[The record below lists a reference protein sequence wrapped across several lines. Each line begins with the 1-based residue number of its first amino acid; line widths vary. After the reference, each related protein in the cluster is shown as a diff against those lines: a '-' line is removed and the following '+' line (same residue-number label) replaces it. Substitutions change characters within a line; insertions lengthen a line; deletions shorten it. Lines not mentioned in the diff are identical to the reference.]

1 MPEDRADRIAELR
14 RKLANLQSLH
24 DVLGKDAFERA
35 LADLESQL
43 ALLTEGGAV
52 ITGDVDTGGGKL
64 VGRDDLSTTINVT
77 ADAPPEE
84 LLEAYYRS
92 LANECRRLP
101 LGIIDV
107 EFVRTS
113 GEQLV
118 LLPDIYVDLDVVTP
132 APQRA
137 KGDERAWALRLMRGE
152 GENRTPLLGTITQ
165 PEASHAVLLGEA
177 GSGKS
182 TFVNYLTYLLS
193 THSEAA
199 PEEMRGR
206 LPVRLILREVAARR
220 IPADAS
226 KGAAQMLWDALRDD
240 ITERLGED
248 VAVKLLPHLQARLLK
263 DGGFVL
269 LDGLDE
275 VPEAQQRRK
284 ALLQAVQDLAGMLP
298 AKSSRVLVTARPYAY
313 ADRKWHLPEFTT
325 LALAPFSEEQVNRFV
340 ERWYQAARPSM
351 GWNEDTARDKGERL
365 RTALRERPYLGDLA
379 SRPLLL
385 TLMATLHSSWGT
397 LPEDRADLYEE
408 TVKLLL
414 GRWQRAREVK
424 APGGEILTEP
434 GIAQALGV
442 GEGRIRAALET
453 LAFQVHQRQRSE
465 ARRDDAPADIS
476 EGEVLVAFK
485 PLLGS
490 VEPDALLGYLRDRAG
505 LVIAHREGVY
515 AFPHRSFQ
523 EYLAAC
529 YQASL
534 PQCAENLC
542 RLVQDDPAWWRE
554 VYLLAAGKL
563 KQGGLGNVVNMVNVL
578 LPADPEQTVPV
589 TDQHWRAANL
599 VGQALLEVRLP
610 EKAAE
615 QPHYEAILKRTRRWL
630 TQWVEEGHLPARE
643 RAEAGD
649 VLGQLGDPR
658 FDPDRFFLPRSYR
671 GEAEPFLGFVEVPA
685 GLFVMGSR
693 KGEEQAYDNEFGN
706 PERLEIPYTYWL
718 ARYPVTVAQFRC
730 FVDTKG
736 YENSAWWAKT
746 GWAWRTG
753 EWDSTVE
760 DEGLRYWL
768 KTRPA
773 ELRGA
778 PMWWD
783 EQRAFPNRPVYS
795 VSWFEAMAYC
805 AWLNEQLKARLPTDY
820 IVRLPT
826 EAEWEKAARGLF
838 PRKRGEPEGGRLYP
852 WGDESWGEE
861 RANIEGLIG
870 RVTTVAMYP
879 RGATPSDLH
888 DMSGNVW
895 EWTLSLY
902 KSYPYRADDGRN
914 DMDAEGARV
923 VRGGSW
929 YYGQWRAR
937 CACRLRL
944 VPVGFHVDIGFRVV
958 VSLAS
963 SEF

>member
-1 MPEDRADRIAELR
+1 MPDNRPDRMAELQ

-24 DVLGKDAFERA
+24 DILGKDAFEKA
-35 LADLESQL
+35 KADLESQL

-52 ITGDVDTGGGKL
+52 ITGGVDTGGGKF

-101 LGIIDV
+101 LGVIDV

-118 LLPDIYVDLDVVTP
+118 PLPDIYVDLDVVTP
-132 APQRA
+132 ASQRE
-137 KGDERAWALRLMRGE
+137 KDERAWALRLMRGE
-152 GENRTPLLGTITQ
+152 GENRTPLLGAITL

-220 IPADAS
+220 IPAGAS
-226 KGAAQMLWDALRDD
+226 KGTAQMLWDALRDD
-240 ITERLGED
+240 IAERLGED

-263 DGGFVL
+263 DGVVVL

-275 VPEAQQRRK
+275 VPEAHQRRK

-313 ADRKWHLPEFTT
+313 ADRQWRLPKFST

-340 ERWYQAARPSM
+340 DRWYQAVRPSM

-365 RTALRERPYLGDLA
+365 RAALRERPYLGDLA

-385 TLMATLHSSWGT
+385 TLMATLHSSWGQ

-424 APGGEILTEP
+424 APGGEIVTEP

-442 GEGRIRAALET
+442 GEGRIRAALEA

-465 ARRDDAPADIS
+465 AGRDDAPADIS

-534 PQCAENLC
+534 PQGAENLC
-542 RLVQDDPAWWRE
+542 QLAQDDPAWWRE

-589 TDQHWRAANL
+589 TDQHWRAASL
-599 VGQALLEVRLP
+599 AGQALLEVGLP
-610 EKAAE
+610 EKAAG

-658 FDPDRFFLPRSYR
+658 FDPDRFFLPHSYR
-671 GEAEPFLGFVEVPA
+671 GQVEPFLGFVEVPA
-685 GLFVMGSR
+685 GPFVMGSR
-693 KGEEQAYDNEFGN
+693 KGDQEAWEDEFGN
-706 PERLEIPYTYWL
+706 PERLEIPYAYWA
-718 ARYPVTVAQFRC
+718 ARYPVSVAQFRC
-730 FVDTKG
+730 FVDAKG
-736 YENSAWWAKT
+736 YENSAWWTKT
-746 GWAWRTG
+746 GWAWRRG

-760 DEGLRYWL
+760 DENLRNWL

-783 EQRAFPNRPVYS
+783 EQRTYPNRPVYG

-805 AWLNEQLKARLPTDY
+805 AWLNEQLRASLPSGY
-820 IVRLPT
+820 AVRLPT
-826 EAEWEKAARGLF
+826 EAEWEKAARDLS
-838 PRKRGEPEGGRLYP
+838 PRERGEPEGGRRYP
-852 WGDESWGEE
+852 WGNDDWDEG
-861 RANIEGLIG
+861 RANIDQSGINHVSPVG
-870 RVTTVAMYP
+870 MYP
-879 RGATPSDLH
+879 RGATPSGLH
-888 DMSGNVW
+888 DVSGNVW
-895 EWTLSLY
+895 EWTHSLY
-902 KSYPYRADDGRN
+902 KLYPYRADDGHN
-914 DMDAEGARV
+914 DEDAEG
-923 VRGGSW
+923 
-929 YYGQWRAR
+929 
-937 CACRLRL
+937 
-944 VPVGFHVDIGFRVV
+944 I
-958 VSLAS
+958 
-963 SEF
+963 